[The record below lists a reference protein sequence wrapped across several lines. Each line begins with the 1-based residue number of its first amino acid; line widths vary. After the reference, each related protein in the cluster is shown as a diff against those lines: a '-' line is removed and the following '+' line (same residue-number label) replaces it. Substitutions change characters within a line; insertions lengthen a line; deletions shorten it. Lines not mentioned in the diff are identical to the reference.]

1 MPLVDDP
8 SGAEDAQGVRVAR
21 HVQLVAR
28 RPVEG
33 PTAVRSDLRTDSR
46 VSKQGK
52 RTPSGGSAPEVE
64 VESPGSPG

>member
-33 PTAVRSDLRTDSR
+33 SASVRADL
-46 VSKQGK
+46 
-52 RTPSGGSAPEVE
+52 
-64 VESPGSPG
+64 